1 MYGYTGMCTSKV
13 ITHYLTQMKHNLI
26 RGIVLT
32 SCNFKVD
39 EGISV
44 KKGLMII

>member
-13 ITHYLTQMKHNLI
+13 NTHYLTQMKHNLI

-32 SCNFKVD
+32 SGNFKVD